1 MESSPPPQ
9 IPSADELVGE
19 LGALEG
25 GARPAWV
32 ERRSKEVLAD
42 YEPTS
47 AASPAYSLDLDNR
60 HGQKQVKRLTYSHM
74 AMAEA
79 IMANPSL
86 TNSQLG
92 AMFGRTSTWVSI
104 VKGSDA
110 FKTFY
115 AARYAE
121 LADPELSASIKDR
134 FQAMTERGLR
144 VLQEKLEKPAA
155 EVSDNLVLR
164 AVELGAKAL
173 AVGGNAPPPPPPNAA
188 DYLPELTERLLRL
201 GARVRNHHAVDANIV
216 GEG

>member
-1 MESSPPPQ
+1 MDSPAREAAANTHLGESLLAEMQGLPPPEA
-9 IPSADELVGE
+9 PLPVAPGNN
-19 LGALEG
+19 
-25 GARPAWV
+25 
-32 ERRSKEVLAD
+32 
-42 YEPTS
+42 
-47 AASPAYSLDLDNR
+47 AYNIGLDNR
-60 HGQKQVKRLTYSHM
+60 HGQLQVKRLTYSHM

-86 TNSQLG
+86 TNAQLG
-92 AMFGRTSTWVSI
+92 AMFGRTATWVSI

-134 FQAMTERGLR
+134 FQAMTEQGLR
-144 VLQEKLEKPAA
+144 ILQEKLNKPAA
-155 EVSDNLVLR
+155 EVSDNLALR

-201 GARVRNHHAVDANIV
+201 GARVRRENAVDANIV

>member
-1 MESSPPPQ
+1 MDSPTPARQPAEALLAEMLGQPLPPE
-9 IPSADELVGE
+9 PELPVAPGQN
-19 LGALEG
+19 
-25 GARPAWV
+25 
-32 ERRSKEVLAD
+32 
-42 YEPTS
+42 
-47 AASPAYSLDLDNR
+47 AYNMGLDNR
-60 HGQKQVKRLTYSHM
+60 HGQLQVKRLTYSHM

-86 TNSQLG
+86 SNAQLG
-92 AMFGRTSTWVSI
+92 AMFGRSSTWVSI

-121 LADPELSASIKDR
+121 LADPELSASIKER

-173 AVGGNAPPPPPPNAA
+173 AVGGNAPPPPPPDSGAHLA
-188 DYLPELTERLLRL
+188 QLTERLLRL
-201 GARVRNHHAVDANIV
+201 GAHVRRENAVDANVI